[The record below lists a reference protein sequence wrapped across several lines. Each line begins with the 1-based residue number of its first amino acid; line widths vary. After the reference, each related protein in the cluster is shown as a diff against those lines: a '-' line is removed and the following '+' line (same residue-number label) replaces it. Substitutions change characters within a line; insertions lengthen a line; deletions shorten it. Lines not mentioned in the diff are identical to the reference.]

1 MSVTF
6 TKKLWILLG
15 FLSVLI
21 LFGCKQNG
29 SSSKKFR
36 IAFSQCIGSDAW
48 RETMLKEMK
57 RELSFHPQVEFL
69 YTDAEGDNQ
78 KQIEQVRDLLNKG
91 IDLLI
96 ISPNEAEP
104 LTPIVDSVFRQNIP
118 VIVTDRKT
126 SSGLYNAYVGADNHA
141 IGALAA
147 QYLSNHLHD
156 QGHIA
161 LITGLPGTSAS
172 VEREEGF
179 RSALKE
185 YPQLQIHKT
194 IRGKWLKTTTAE
206 EIQTNLSDFQAVDAL
221 FAFNDQM
228 AIAAIQSLKN
238 TTKAASPL
246 VIGVDALPGEGNGLE
261 QILNGNMTASLLYPT
276 GGSESIKTALAVL
289 HKQPYQRENLLSTA
303 VVDKTNASLLNL
315 QYQKIDNQQNDI
327 DRQQQLLDDQHRI
340 YNSQKNT
347 LNVLIVS
354 LVLAVVFGGIAI
366 IALKSNWEK
375 NKHLELQNNEIVQ
388 QQNQLIQMSKQIK
401 ESSDARSNFFTNISH
416 EFKTPLTLII
426 TPLEDLMHQKILP
439 KEIIHQLERMKR
451 NAEKL
456 LKLVNELIDIQRFSK
471 EKLNLKASPHDLNK
485 FMNRIVLSFKPLSI
499 KKKIAITYGNPTS
512 IQFLWFDNDLM
523 EKVFDNLISNALKF
537 TEKHGRIDIRTEL
550 NQFGD
555 HLLIRIIDNGKGIN
569 REHIDH
575 IFDPFYQGVRSQEGS
590 GIGLALAKEIVTMHH
605 GQITVSSKENEG
617 TSFTLRLPVG
627 DQHLTE
633 EEKDFPP
640 TSSSEET
647 LKPNITLEVEPSE
660 LERCLVIHS
669 GHTYKLLVVD
679 DHFDVLDLLTEKL
692 QKHYNLY
699 TAPNAEQ
706 ALKIAFK
713 TVPDLIITDVML
725 PGKNG
730 FDLVKIL
737 KADSR
742 TSHVPIIVL
751 SAVDS
756 EENKLEGARVMAD
769 AYMTKP
775 FHIERLLA
783 TVANL
788 IKSREDLKGRYQ
800 SEINITH
807 IRSDKNTSEMDR
819 AFLNNLSAIVE
830 TNISNPKLTVEGIA
844 AQMNLS
850 RIQLYRRVKHLL
862 DCGVND
868 YILTRRLKKAQHLII
883 EGYNINEISEK
894 VGFASST
901 YFATAFKKAYGM
913 SPTAFKKSKF

>member
-1 MSVTF
+1 MP
-6 TKKLWILLG
+6 TKKLWILCILIS
-15 FLSVLI
+15 FISLS
-21 LFGCKQNG
+21 GCHKK
-29 SSSKKFR
+29 SSSKKLR

-48 RETMLKEMK
+48 RETMLKQMK
-57 RELSFHPQVEFL
+57 RELSFHPHIEFL
-69 YTDAEGDNQ
+69 YTDAGGDNQ
-78 KQIEQVRDLLNKG
+78 KQIEQVREFLKQD

-147 QYLSNHLHD
+147 QYLSNHL
-156 QGHIA
+156 QVPSKIV
-161 LITGLPGTSAS
+161 LVTGLPGTSAS
-172 VEREEGF
+172 VEREKGF
-179 RSALKE
+179 REAVKE
-185 YPQLQIHKT
+185 YPHLQIKKT
-194 IRGKWLKTTTAE
+194 ISGQWLKTSTIG
-206 EIQTNLSDFQAVDAL
+206 EIQANISDFQNVDAI

-228 AIAAIQSLKN
+228 AMGAIQSLKTN
-238 TTKAASPL
+238 PKASSQL
-246 VIGVDALPGEGNGLE
+246 IVGVDALPGGGNGLE
-261 QILNGNMTASLLYPT
+261 EILNGQMTASLLYPT
-276 GGSESIKTALAVL
+276 GGAESIKTALAIL
-289 HKQPYQRENLLSTA
+289 YKQSYQRENLLNTA

-315 QYQKIDNQQNDI
+315 QYQKIDDQQNDI
-327 DRQQQLLDDQHRI
+327 DRQQQLLDDQQRI
-340 YNSQKNT
+340 YNSQKTT

-388 QQNQLIQMSKQIK
+388 QQNQLIQMSNQIK

-426 TPLEDLMHQKILP
+426 TPLEDLMYQDGLP
-439 KEIIHQLERMKR
+439 KETVHQMERMKR

-471 EKLNLKASPHDLNK
+471 EKLNLQASPHDLNK
-485 FMNRIVLSFKPLSI
+485 FMSRIVQSFKPLSI
-499 KKKIAITYGNPTS
+499 KKKIAITYSNPTS
-512 IQFLWFDNDLM
+512 VQLLWFDSNLM
-523 EKVFDNLISNALKF
+523 EKVFDNIISNALKF
-537 TEKHGRIDIRTEL
+537 TDKHGRIDIRTEL

-555 HLLIRIIDNGKGIN
+555 HLLIRIIDNGKGIS

-575 IFDPFYQGVRSQEGS
+575 IFDPFYQGVRSHEGS

-627 DQHLTE
+627 DQHLTD
-633 EEKDFPP
+633 EEKDLSPLPMPAEVLKSNIILGDEPP
-640 TSSSEET
+640 E
-647 LKPNITLEVEPSE
+647 ID
-660 LERCLVIHS
+660 RCLVIHK
-669 GHTYKLLVVD
+669 GHVHSILVVD
-679 DHFDVLDLLTEKL
+679 DHFDILDLLVEKL
-692 QKHYNLY
+692 QDHYNLY

-706 ALKIAFK
+706 AMKIALK
-713 TVPDLIITDVML
+713 SVPDLIITDVMM
-725 PGKNG
+725 PGKSG
-730 FDLVKIL
+730 FDLVKTL
-737 KADSR
+737 KADTR

-751 SAVDS
+751 SAIDS
-756 EENKLEGARVMAD
+756 EENKLEGARARAD
-769 AYMTKP
+769 AYITKP
-775 FHIERLLA
+775 FHLERLLA
-783 TVANL
+783 TAANL

-800 SEINITH
+800 SEINITN
-807 IRSDKNTSEMDR
+807 ITSDKTTSDIDR

-830 TNISNPKLTVEGIA
+830 THLANPKLTVEDIA
-844 AQMNLS
+844 EQMNIS
-850 RIQLYRRVKHLL
+850 RIQLYRRVKSLL

-868 YILTRRLKKAQHLII
+868 YILTRRLKKAKHLIM
-883 EGYNINEISEK
+883 EGYNINEITDK

-913 SPTAFKKSKF
+913 SPTSFKKNPGGV